1 MLVTIVRTS
10 GRLIAT
16 GVWVIIISSGPKPD
30 PGIRGAAVILFIAKY
45 ADSCFTAVSCCWT
58 RDIIEAFHVTVA
70 LQRGGWT
77 DQSFPLVSSQKRT
90 AVSPVGNHRVKRIS
104 SQVNEYEIQLIIG
117 LHSEADLGERRVPV
131 CCQLDF
137 IRVECLSG
145 KRGPVT
151 SFVAPVGRIVM
162 KRFLRIREIRKLNGT
177 EMFRESSQDT
187 SFYTFKTGREAK

>member
-1 MLVTIVRTS
+1 M
-10 GRLIAT
+10 
-16 GVWVIIISSGPKPD
+16 
-30 PGIRGAAVILFIAKY
+30 
-45 ADSCFTAVSCCWT
+45 
-58 RDIIEAFHVTVA
+58 
-70 LQRGGWT
+70 
-77 DQSFPLVSSQKRT
+77 
-90 AVSPVGNHRVKRIS
+90 
-104 SQVNEYEIQLIIG
+104 NEYEIQLIIG

-131 CCQLDF
+131 CWQLDF